1 MVQVKNE
8 DVHGSSPI
16 SSLFVHDFWG
26 QDISSGSSHK
36 SYRPLT
42 VLTYRLDF
50 LLYGLDAYGYHIT
63 NVVVY
68 CFSCVLLYF
77 AAKLWIGQ
85 QGSRTKSINANSST
99 NPRSLISG
107 TADATAASC

>member
-1 MVQVKNE
+1 MQVKNE

-16 SSLFVHDFWG
+16 SSLFAHDFWG
-26 QDISSGSSHK
+26 QDISSASSHK

-68 CFSCVLLYF
+68 CFSCVFFYL
-77 AAKLWIGQ
+77 AAKLWIDQ
-85 QGSRTKSINANSST
+85 QGSIQ
-99 NPRSLISG
+99 
-107 TADATAASC
+107 